1 MMALKSVL
9 QVKDLSKSFGNVD
22 ALRKVNLN
30 FFEGEIHAVLGQ
42 NGAGKSTLIKLITG
56 LYETSSASGTLI
68 LNGDEIQLHS
78 VSDARQKGIGY
89 VPQEIEIV
97 DTLTVA
103 ENIFAGNLPTNK
115 GVFSHN
121 NILKLAQEL
130 VDKYELNLPVGV
142 FAASLSTAQRQT
154 TMIARALASNPAIL
168 LLDEPTT
175 SLSKEDAQTLA
186 KTMVGLRDKNVTMIY
201 ITHRIPEVLNLCD
214 RATVLRDGQVAL
226 ELSKSEFSTEKI
238 ISSMIGKSLNKDNTE
253 SHKVITGRNILTLED
268 IHVPRRGPQSVS
280 LSNVNLTVREGEIL
294 GLGGL
299 VGSGRT
305 EVLDLISGR
314 TSLASG
320 KITLSGE
327 VIVGA
332 NPQKMRDRG
341 IIYLT
346 EDRKREGLLFNLNL
360 IKNTTAGSLNLFSK
374 FGLLDERKESEIA
387 VAAMKS
393 LTVKTNSYAAEPSHL
408 SGGNQQKV
416 LLARALISKPKILLL
431 DEPTKGVDVG
441 ARQEIYEVIRRIQAS
456 GTSVIVVAS
465 DLDELLSLANR
476 VVVMAGGKSV
486 DEFERVDG
494 DEARILKFGTGVLS

>member
-1 MMALKSVL
+1 MALKSVL
-9 QVKDLSKSFGNVD
+9 QVIDLSKSFGNVD

-56 LYETSSASGTLI
+56 LYETSSATGSLI
-68 LNGDEIQLHS
+68 LNGSDIQLHS

-103 ENIFAGNLPTNK
+103 ENIFAGNLPTNN

-121 NILKLAQEL
+121 HILKLAQEL
-130 VDKYELNLPVGV
+130 VEKYELNLPVSD

-154 TMIARALASNPAIL
+154 TMIARALASDPAIL

-186 KTMVGLRDKNVTMIY
+186 KTMVRLRAKNVTMIY

-226 ELSKSEFSTEKI
+226 ELAKSDFSIEKI
-238 ISSMIGKSLNKDNTE
+238 ISSMIGKSLNKNDTE
-253 SHKVITGRNILTLED
+253 SFTKVTGKNILTLKS
-268 IHVPRRGPQSVS
+268 VFAPRRGPQSVS
-280 LSNVNLTVREGEIL
+280 LDDVSLELREGEIL

-305 EVLDLISGR
+305 EVLDVVSGR
-314 TSLASG
+314 TPVSSG
-320 KITLSGE
+320 QIILNGE
-327 VIVGA
+327 VIDGTS
-332 NPQKMRDRG
+332 PQKMRERG

-360 IKNTTAGSLNLFSK
+360 IKNSTAGSLKLFSK
-374 FGLLDERKESEIA
+374 FGLLDERKESDIA
-387 VAAMKS
+387 IEAMKS
-393 LTVKTNSYAAEPSHL
+393 LTVKTNSYSAEPSHL

-441 ARQEIYEVIRRIQAS
+441 ARQEIYEVIRRIQKA
-456 GTSVIVVAS
+456 GTSIIVVAS

-486 DEFERVDG
+486 DVFERADG

>member
-1 MMALKSVL
+1 MALKSVL

-42 NGAGKSTLIKLITG
+42 NGAGKSTLIKLLTG
-56 LYETSSASGTLI
+56 LYETSSASGFLI
-68 LNGDEIQLHS
+68 LSGAEIQLDS
-78 VSDARQKGIGY
+78 VSDARKKGIGY

-103 ENIFAGNLPTNK
+103 ENIFAGDLPTNN
-115 GVFSHN
+115 GIFSQNH
-121 NILKLAQEL
+121 ILKLSQDL
-130 VDKYELNLPVGV
+130 VDKFELNLPVADL
-142 FAASLSTAQRQT
+142 AASLSTAQRQT

-175 SLSKEDAQTLA
+175 SLSKEDAQILA
-186 KTMVGLRDKNVTMIY
+186 KTMVGLRAKNVTMIY

-226 ELSKSEFSTEKI
+226 ELTKSEFSTEKI
-238 ISSMIGKSLNKDNTE
+238 ISSMIGKSLNKDNAE
-253 SHKVITGRNILTLED
+253 SFNVIANKNILKVEN
-268 IHVPRRGPQSVS
+268 IQVPRRGPQSVS
-280 LSNVNLTVREGEIL
+280 LDDVSFELREGEIL

-305 EVLDLISGR
+305 EVLDVISGR
-314 TSLASG
+314 TPMVSG
-320 KITLSGE
+320 KMTLSGE
-327 VIVGA
+327 VIVA
-332 NPQKMRDRG
+332 TNPQKMRENG
-341 IIYLT
+341 VIYLT

-360 IKNTTAGSLNLFSK
+360 IKNSTAGSLKLFSK

-387 VAAMKS
+387 IAAMKS

-441 ARQEIYEVIRRIQAS
+441 ARQEIYEVIRRIQAA

-476 VVVMAGGKSV
+476 VVVMASGRSV
-486 DEFERVDG
+486 DEFERGDG

>member
-1 MMALKSVL
+1 MTLKSVL
-9 QVKDLSKSFGNVD
+9 QVIDLSKSFGNVD

-42 NGAGKSTLIKLITG
+42 NGAGKSTLIKLLTG
-56 LYETSSASGTLI
+56 LYETSSASGSLI
-68 LNGDEIQLHS
+68 LNGAEIQLHS

-103 ENIFAGNLPTNK
+103 ENIFAGNLPTNN

-121 NILKLAQEL
+121 HILKLAQEL
-130 VDKYELNLPVGV
+130 VEKYELNLPVSDL
-142 FAASLSTAQRQT
+142 AASLSTAQRQT

-186 KTMVGLRDKNVTMIY
+186 KTMVGLRAKNVTMIY

-226 ELSKSEFSTEKI
+226 ELAKSDFSTEKI

-253 SHKVITGRNILTLED
+253 SFTKVTGSLILTLKNVF
-268 IHVPRRGPQSVS
+268 VPRRGPQSVS
-280 LSNVNLTVREGEIL
+280 LDDVNLDLREGEIL

-305 EVLDLISGR
+305 EVLDVISGR
-314 TSLASG
+314 TPASSG
-320 KITLSGE
+320 QITLNGE
-327 VIVGA
+327 VIDETS
-332 NPQKMRDRG
+332 PQIMREKG

-360 IKNTTAGSLNLFSK
+360 IKNSTAGSLKLFSK
-374 FGLLDERKESEIA
+374 FGLLDERKESDIA
-387 VAAMKS
+387 IEAMKS
-393 LTVKTNSYAAEPSHL
+393 LTVKTNSYGAEPSHL

-441 ARQEIYEVIRRIQAS
+441 ARQEIYEVIRRIQKA
-456 GTSVIVVAS
+456 GTSIIVVAS

-486 DEFERVDG
+486 DVFERADG

>member
-1 MMALKSVL
+1 MMSLKSVL

-22 ALRKVNLN
+22 ALRKVNLS

-56 LYETSSASGTLI
+56 LYETRSASGALI

-97 DTLTVA
+97 DTLSVA
-103 ENIFAGNLPTNK
+103 ENIYAGNLPTNN

-121 NILKLAQEL
+121 HVLKLAKEL
-130 VDKYELNLPVGV
+130 VDKYELALPVTD
-142 FAASLSTAQRQT
+142 FASSLSTAQRQT

-186 KTMVGLRDKNVTMIY
+186 KTMVGLRAKNVTMIY

-226 ELSKSEFSTEKI
+226 ELTKEEFSSEKI
-238 ISSMIGKSLNKDNTE
+238 ISAMIGKSLNKDNTK
-253 SHKVITGRNILTLED
+253 SFTKVTSKNILTLKNVF
-268 IHVPRRGPQSVS
+268 VPRKGPQSVS
-280 LSNVNLTVREGEIL
+280 LEDVNLELREGEIL

-305 EVLDLISGR
+305 EVLDVISGR
-314 TSLASG
+314 TPLAKG
-320 KITLSGE
+320 QINLNGE
-327 VIVGA
+327 VIVVT
-332 NPQKMRDRG
+332 NSQKMRDRG
-341 IIYLT
+341 VIYLT

-360 IKNTTAGSLNLFSK
+360 IKNSTAGSLNLFSK
-374 FGLLDERKESEIA
+374 FGLLDEPKESEIA
-387 VAAMKS
+387 IAAMKS
-393 LTVKTNSYAAEPSHL
+393 LTVKTNSYAAEPAHL

-441 ARQEIYEVIRRIQAS
+441 ARQEIYEVIRRIQAA

-465 DLDELLSLANR
+465 DLDELLLLANR
-476 VVVMAGGKSV
+476 IVVLAGGKSV
-486 DEFERVDG
+486 DDFERADG
-494 DEARILKFGTGVLS
+494 DEARILRFGTGVLT

>member
-1 MMALKSVL
+1 MDLKSVL

-42 NGAGKSTLIKLITG
+42 NGAGKSTLIKLLTG
-56 LYETSSASGTLI
+56 LYETSSAFGTLI
-68 LNGDEIQLHS
+68 LNGAEIQLHS

-103 ENIFAGNLPTNK
+103 ENIFAGNLPTNN
-115 GVFSHN
+115 GVFSHKH
-121 NILKLAQEL
+121 ILKLAQEL
-130 VDKYELNLPVGV
+130 MEKFELSLPISDL
-142 FAASLSTAQRQT
+142 ASSLSTAQRQT
-154 TMIARALASNPAIL
+154 TMIARALASDPAIL

-186 KTMVGLRDKNVTMIY
+186 KTMVGLRAKNVTMIY
-201 ITHRIPEVLNLCD
+201 ITHRIPEVIDLCD

-226 ELSKSEFSTEKI
+226 ELTKEEFSPEKI
-238 ISSMIGKSLNKDNTE
+238 IGSMIGKNLNRDSTE
-253 SHKVITGRNILTLED
+253 SFTAITNKNILTLKN
-268 IHVPRRGPQSVS
+268 VFVSRRGPQNVP
-280 LSNVNLTVREGEIL
+280 LDDVNLVLREGEIL

-305 EVLDLISGR
+305 EVLDVISGR
-314 TSLASG
+314 TRPTAG
-320 KITLSGE
+320 QIAINGE
-327 VIVGA
+327 VIIA
-332 NPQKMRDRG
+332 PNPQKMRDRG

-360 IKNTTAGSLNLFSK
+360 VKNSTAGSLKLFSK
-374 FGLLDERKESEIA
+374 YGLLDERKESEIA
-387 VAAMKS
+387 IAAMKS
-393 LTVKTNSYAAEPSHL
+393 LTVKTNSYSAEPSHL

-441 ARQEIYEVIRRIQAS
+441 ARQEIYEVIRGIQAV

-465 DLDELLSLANR
+465 DLDELLLLANR

-486 DEFERVDG
+486 DDFERSDG

>member
-1 MMALKSVL
+1 MTLKSVL
-9 QVKDLSKSFGNVD
+9 QVIDLSKSFGNVD
-22 ALRKVNLN
+22 ALRNVNLN

-42 NGAGKSTLIKLITG
+42 NGAGKSTLIKLLTG
-56 LYETSSASGTLI
+56 LYETSSATGSLI
-68 LNGDEIQLHS
+68 LNGSEIHLNS
-78 VSDARQKGIGY
+78 VSDALQKGVGY

-97 DTLTVA
+97 DTLSVA
-103 ENIFAGNLPTNK
+103 ENIFAGNLPTVN
-115 GVFSHN
+115 GVFSN
-121 NILKLAQEL
+121 NHVLKLAQEL
-130 VDKYELNLPVGV
+130 VDKYEINLPVSD
-142 FAASLSTAQRQT
+142 FASTLSTAQRQT

-175 SLSKEDAQTLA
+175 SLSKEDAQILA
-186 KTMVGLRDKNVTMIY
+186 KTMMGLRDKNVTMIY

-226 ELSKSEFSTEKI
+226 ELTKEQFSPEKI
-238 ISSMIGKSLNKDNTE
+238 INAMIGKSLNKDKSE
-253 SHKVITGRNILTLED
+253 SFSKITGKNILTLKNVF
-268 IHVPRRGPQSVS
+268 VPRKGPQSVS
-280 LSNVNLTVREGEIL
+280 LEDINLELREGEIL

-305 EVLDLISGR
+305 EVLDIISGR
-314 TSLASG
+314 TPLTSG
-320 KITLSGE
+320 QIILNGE
-327 VIVGA
+327 VIVGT

-341 IIYLT
+341 VIYLT

-360 IKNTTAGSLNLFSK
+360 IKNSTAGSLKLFSK

-387 VAAMKS
+387 IAAMKS

-441 ARQEIYEVIRRIQAS
+441 ARQEIYEVIRRIQSA

-476 VVVMAGGKSV
+476 VVVMANGKSV
-486 DEFERVDG
+486 DEFERADG

>member
-1 MMALKSVL
+1 MTLKSVL
-9 QVKDLSKSFGNVD
+9 QVIDLSKSFGNVD

-42 NGAGKSTLIKLITG
+42 NGAGKSTLIKLLTG
-56 LYETSSASGTLI
+56 LYETSSASGSLI
-68 LNGDEIQLHS
+68 LNGAEIQLHS

-103 ENIFAGNLPTNK
+103 ENIFAGNLPTNN

-121 NILKLAQEL
+121 HILKLAQEL
-130 VDKYELNLPVGV
+130 VEKYELNLPVSDL
-142 FAASLSTAQRQT
+142 AASLSTAQRQT

-186 KTMVGLRDKNVTMIY
+186 KTMVGLRAKNVTMIY

-226 ELSKSEFSTEKI
+226 ELAKSDFSTEKI

-253 SHKVITGRNILTLED
+253 SLTKVTGSLILTLKSVF
-268 IHVPRRGPQSVS
+268 VPRRGPQSVS
-280 LSNVNLTVREGEIL
+280 LDDVNLDLREGEIL

-305 EVLDLISGR
+305 EVLDVISGR
-314 TSLASG
+314 TPASSG
-320 KITLSGE
+320 QITLNGE
-327 VIVGA
+327 VIDETS
-332 NPQKMRDRG
+332 PQIMREKG

-360 IKNTTAGSLNLFSK
+360 IKNSTAGSLKLFSK
-374 FGLLDERKESEIA
+374 FGLLDERKESDIA
-387 VAAMKS
+387 IEAMKS
-393 LTVKTNSYAAEPSHL
+393 LTVKTNSYGAEPSHL

-441 ARQEIYEVIRRIQAS
+441 ARQEIYEVIRRIQKA
-456 GTSVIVVAS
+456 GTSIIVVAS

-486 DEFERVDG
+486 DVFERADG

>member
-1 MMALKSVL
+1 MALKSVL
-9 QVKDLSKSFGNVD
+9 QVIDISKSFGNVD

-56 LYETSSASGTLI
+56 LYETSSATGSLI
-68 LNGDEIQLHS
+68 LNGSDIQLHS

-103 ENIFAGNLPTNK
+103 ENIFAGNLPTNN

-121 NILKLAQEL
+121 HILKLAQEL
-130 VDKYELNLPVGV
+130 VEKYELNLPVSD

-154 TMIARALASNPAIL
+154 TMIARALASDPAIL

-186 KTMVGLRDKNVTMIY
+186 KTMVRLRAKNVTMIY

-226 ELSKSEFSTEKI
+226 ELAKSDFSIEKI
-238 ISSMIGKSLNKDNTE
+238 ISSMIGKSLNKNDTE
-253 SHKVITGRNILTLED
+253 SFTKVTGKNILTLKSAFA
-268 IHVPRRGPQSVS
+268 PRRGPQSVS
-280 LSNVNLTVREGEIL
+280 LDDVRLELREGEIL

-305 EVLDLISGR
+305 EVLDVVSGR
-314 TSLASG
+314 TPVSSG
-320 KITLSGE
+320 QIILNGE
-327 VIVGA
+327 VIDGTS
-332 NPQKMRDRG
+332 PQKMRERG

-360 IKNTTAGSLNLFSK
+360 IKNSTAGSLKLFSK
-374 FGLLDERKESEIA
+374 FGLLDERKESDIA
-387 VAAMKS
+387 IEAMKS
-393 LTVKTNSYAAEPSHL
+393 LTVKTNSYSAEPSHL

-441 ARQEIYEVIRRIQAS
+441 ARQEIYEVIRRIQKA
-456 GTSVIVVAS
+456 GTSIIVVAS

-486 DEFERVDG
+486 DVFERADG

>member
-1 MMALKSVL
+1 MALKSVL
-9 QVKDLSKSFGNVD
+9 QVIDLSKSFGNVD

-56 LYETSSASGTLI
+56 LYETSSATGSLI
-68 LNGDEIQLHS
+68 LNGSDIQLHS

-103 ENIFAGNLPTNK
+103 ENIFAGNLPTNN

-121 NILKLAQEL
+121 HILKLAQEL
-130 VDKYELNLPVGV
+130 VEKYELNLPVSD

-154 TMIARALASNPAIL
+154 TMIARALASDPAIL

-186 KTMVGLRDKNVTMIY
+186 KTMVRLRAKNVTMIY

-226 ELSKSEFSTEKI
+226 ELAKSDFSIEKI
-238 ISSMIGKSLNKDNTE
+238 ISAMIGKSLNKNNTE
-253 SHKVITGRNILTLED
+253 SFTKVTGKNILTLKS
-268 IHVPRRGPQSVS
+268 VFAPRRGPQSVS
-280 LSNVNLTVREGEIL
+280 LDDVSLELREGEIL

-305 EVLDLISGR
+305 EVLDVVSGR
-314 TSLASG
+314 TPVSLG
-320 KITLSGE
+320 QITLNGE
-327 VIVGA
+327 VIDGTS
-332 NPQKMRDRG
+332 PQKMRERG

-360 IKNTTAGSLNLFSK
+360 IKNSTAGSLKLFSK
-374 FGLLDERKESEIA
+374 FGLLDERKESDIA
-387 VAAMKS
+387 IEAMKS
-393 LTVKTNSYAAEPSHL
+393 LTVKTNSYGAEPSHL

-441 ARQEIYEVIRRIQAS
+441 ARQEIYEVIRRIQKA
-456 GTSVIVVAS
+456 GTSIIVVAS

-486 DEFERVDG
+486 DVFERADG

>member
-1 MMALKSVL
+1 MTLKSVL
-9 QVKDLSKSFGNVD
+9 QVIDLSKSFGNVD
-22 ALRKVNLN
+22 ALRNVNLN

-42 NGAGKSTLIKLITG
+42 NGAGKSTLIKLLTG
-56 LYETSSASGTLI
+56 LYETSSATGSLI
-68 LNGDEIQLHS
+68 LNGSEIHLNS
-78 VSDARQKGIGY
+78 VSDALQKGVGY

-97 DTLTVA
+97 DTLSVA
-103 ENIFAGNLPTNK
+103 ENIFAGNLPTVN
-115 GVFSHN
+115 GVFSN
-121 NILKLAQEL
+121 NHVLKLAQEL
-130 VDKYELNLPVGV
+130 VDKYEINLPVSD
-142 FAASLSTAQRQT
+142 FASTLSTAQRQT

-175 SLSKEDAQTLA
+175 SLSKEDAQILA
-186 KTMVGLRDKNVTMIY
+186 KTMMGLRDKNVTMIY

-214 RATVLRDGQVAL
+214 RATVLRDGLVAL
-226 ELSKSEFSTEKI
+226 ELTKEQFSPEKI
-238 ISSMIGKSLNKDNTE
+238 INAMIGKSLNKDKSE
-253 SHKVITGRNILTLED
+253 SFSKITGKNILTLKNVF
-268 IHVPRRGPQSVS
+268 VPRKGPQSVS
-280 LSNVNLTVREGEIL
+280 LEDINLELREGEIL

-305 EVLDLISGR
+305 EVLDIISGR
-314 TSLASG
+314 TPLTSG
-320 KITLSGE
+320 QIILNGE
-327 VIVGA
+327 VIVGT

-341 IIYLT
+341 VIYLT

-360 IKNTTAGSLNLFSK
+360 IKNSTAGSLKLFSK

-387 VAAMKS
+387 IAAMKS
-393 LTVKTNSYAAEPSHL
+393 LTVKTNSYVAEPSHL

-441 ARQEIYEVIRRIQAS
+441 ARQEIYEVIRRIQSA

-476 VVVMAGGKSV
+476 VVVMANGKSV
-486 DEFERVDG
+486 DEFERADG

>member
-1 MMALKSVL
+1 MALKSVL
-9 QVKDLSKSFGNVD
+9 QVIDLSKSFGNVD

-42 NGAGKSTLIKLITG
+42 NGAGKSTLIKLLTG
-56 LYETSSASGTLI
+56 LYETSSASGSLI
-68 LNGDEIQLHS
+68 LNGAEIQLHS

-103 ENIFAGNLPTNK
+103 ENIFAGNLPTNN

-130 VDKYELNLPVGV
+130 VEKYELNLPVSDL
-142 FAASLSTAQRQT
+142 AASLSTAQRQT

-186 KTMVGLRDKNVTMIY
+186 KTMVGLRAKNVTMIY

-226 ELSKSEFSTEKI
+226 ELAKSDFSTEKI

-253 SHKVITGRNILTLED
+253 SFTKVTGSLILTLKSVF
-268 IHVPRRGPQSVS
+268 VPRRGPQSVS
-280 LSNVNLTVREGEIL
+280 LDDVNLDLREGEIL

-305 EVLDLISGR
+305 EVLDVISGR
-314 TSLASG
+314 TLASSG
-320 KITLSGE
+320 QITLNGE
-327 VIVGA
+327 VIDETS
-332 NPQKMRDRG
+332 PQIMREKG

-360 IKNTTAGSLNLFSK
+360 IKNSTAGSLKLFSK
-374 FGLLDERKESEIA
+374 FGLLDERKESYIA
-387 VAAMKS
+387 IEAMKS
-393 LTVKTNSYAAEPSHL
+393 LTVKTNSYGAEPSHL

-441 ARQEIYEVIRRIQAS
+441 ARQEIYEVIRRIQKA
-456 GTSVIVVAS
+456 GTSIIVVAS

-486 DEFERVDG
+486 DVFERADG

>member
-1 MMALKSVL
+1 
-9 QVKDLSKSFGNVD
+9 
-22 ALRKVNLN
+22 
-30 FFEGEIHAVLGQ
+30 
-42 NGAGKSTLIKLITG
+42 
-56 LYETSSASGTLI
+56 
-68 LNGDEIQLHS
+68 
-78 VSDARQKGIGY
+78 
-89 VPQEIEIV
+89 
-97 DTLTVA
+97 
-103 ENIFAGNLPTNK
+103 
-115 GVFSHN
+115 
-121 NILKLAQEL
+121 
-130 VDKYELNLPVGV
+130 
-142 FAASLSTAQRQT
+142 
-154 TMIARALASNPAIL
+154 MIARALASDPAIL

-186 KTMVGLRDKNVTMIY
+186 KTMVGLRAKNVTMIY

-226 ELSKSEFSTEKI
+226 ELAKSDFSTEKI

-253 SHKVITGRNILTLED
+253 SFTKVTGKTILTLKSVF
-268 IHVPRRGPQSVS
+268 VPRRGPQSVS
-280 LSNVNLTVREGEIL
+280 LDDVSLELREGEIL

-305 EVLDLISGR
+305 EVLDVISGR
-314 TSLASG
+314 TPSSSG
-320 KITLSGE
+320 QITLNGE

-332 NPQKMRDRG
+332 NPQKMRDKG

-374 FGLLDERKESEIA
+374 FGLLDERKESDIA
-387 VAAMKS
+387 IEAMKS
-393 LTVKTNSYAAEPSHL
+393 LTVKTNSYGAEPSHL

-416 LLARALISKPKILLL
+416 LLARALISKPKVLLL

-441 ARQEIYEVIRRIQAS
+441 ARQEIYEVIRRIQAG

-486 DEFERVDG
+486 DEFERADG

>member
-1 MMALKSVL
+1 MALKSVL
-9 QVKDLSKSFGNVD
+9 QVIDLSKSFGNVD

-56 LYETSSASGTLI
+56 LYETSSATGSLI
-68 LNGDEIQLHS
+68 LNGSDIQLHS

-103 ENIFAGNLPTNK
+103 ENIFAGNLPTNN

-121 NILKLAQEL
+121 HILKLAQEL
-130 VDKYELNLPVGV
+130 VEKYELNLPVSD

-154 TMIARALASNPAIL
+154 TMIARALASDPAIL

-186 KTMVGLRDKNVTMIY
+186 KTMVRLRAKNVTMIY

-226 ELSKSEFSTEKI
+226 ELAKSDFSIEKI
-238 ISSMIGKSLNKDNTE
+238 ISSMIGKSLNKNDTE
-253 SHKVITGRNILTLED
+253 SFTKVTGKNILTLKS
-268 IHVPRRGPQSVS
+268 VFAPRRGPQSVS
-280 LSNVNLTVREGEIL
+280 LDDVSLELREGEIL

-305 EVLDLISGR
+305 EVLDVVSGR
-314 TSLASG
+314 TPVSSG
-320 KITLSGE
+320 QIILNGE
-327 VIVGA
+327 VIDGTR
-332 NPQKMRDRG
+332 PQKMRERG

-360 IKNTTAGSLNLFSK
+360 IKNSTAGSLKLFSK
-374 FGLLDERKESEIA
+374 FGLLDERKESDIA
-387 VAAMKS
+387 IEAMKS
-393 LTVKTNSYAAEPSHL
+393 LTVKTNSYSAEPSHL

-441 ARQEIYEVIRRIQAS
+441 ARQEIYEVIRRIQKA
-456 GTSVIVVAS
+456 GTSIIVVAS

-486 DEFERVDG
+486 DVFERADG

>member
-1 MMALKSVL
+1 MALKSVL
-9 QVKDLSKSFGNVD
+9 QVIDLSKSFGNVD

-56 LYETSSASGTLI
+56 LYETSSASGSLI
-68 LNGDEIQLHS
+68 LNGAEIQLDS

-103 ENIFAGNLPTNK
+103 ENIFAGNLPTNN

-121 NILKLAQEL
+121 HILKLAQEL
-130 VDKYELNLPVGV
+130 VEKYELNLPVSD

-154 TMIARALASNPAIL
+154 TMIARALASEPAIL

-186 KTMVGLRDKNVTMIY
+186 KTMVGLRAKNVTMIY

-226 ELSKSEFSTEKI
+226 EIAKSDFSIEKI
-238 ISSMIGKSLNKDNTE
+238 ISSMIGKSLNKNNTE
-253 SHKVITGRNILTLED
+253 SFTKVTGKNILTLKS
-268 IHVPRRGPQSVS
+268 VFAPRRGPQSVS
-280 LSNVNLTVREGEIL
+280 LDDVSLELREGEIL

-305 EVLDLISGR
+305 EVLDVVSGR
-314 TSLASG
+314 TPVSSG
-320 KITLSGE
+320 QITLNGE
-327 VIVGA
+327 VIDGTS
-332 NPQKMRDRG
+332 PQKMREKG

-360 IKNTTAGSLNLFSK
+360 IKNSTAGSLKLFSK
-374 FGLLDERKESEIA
+374 FGLLDERKESDIA
-387 VAAMKS
+387 IEAMKS
-393 LTVKTNSYAAEPSHL
+393 LTVKTASYGAEPSHL

-441 ARQEIYEVIRRIQAS
+441 ARQEIYEVIRRIQKA
-456 GTSVIVVAS
+456 GTSIIVVAS
-465 DLDELLSLANR
+465 DLDELLLLANR

-486 DEFERVDG
+486 DVFERANG